1 MVDTAKIF
9 KLPFKDNK
17 DNKVHYNGLTDEMI
31 SERELAL
38 QKECSERKE
47 KNKSK
52 KRNLTKF
59 QSKCIW
65 YAINTLTN
73 NS

>member
-1 MVDTAKIF
+1 MVDTAKII
-9 KLPFKDNK
+9 KLPFK

-38 QKECSERKE
+38 KKECSERKE
-47 KNKSK
+47 KNKIK
-52 KRNLTKF
+52 KRNLTKL

>member
-1 MVDTAKIF
+1 MGMVNSAKII
-9 KLPFKDNK
+9 KLPFK

-38 QKECSERKE
+38 KKECSERKE
-47 KNKSK
+47 KNKLK
-52 KRNLTKF
+52 KRNLTKL

>member
-1 MVDTAKIF
+1 MVDTAKII
-9 KLPFKDNK
+9 KLPFK

-38 QKECSERKE
+38 KKECSERKE
-47 KNKSK
+47 KNKLK
-52 KRNLTKF
+52 KRNLTKL

>member
-1 MVDTAKIF
+1 MGMVNSAKII
-9 KLPFKDNK
+9 KLPFKD
-17 DNKVHYNGLTDEMI
+17 KVHYNGLTDEMI

-47 KNKSK
+47 KNKLK
-52 KRNLTKF
+52 KRNLTKL

>member
-1 MVDTAKIF
+1 MVNSAKII
-9 KLPFKDNK
+9 KLPFK

-38 QKECSERKE
+38 KKECSERKE
-47 KNKSK
+47 KNKLK
-52 KRNLTKF
+52 KRNLTKL

>member
-1 MVDTAKIF
+1 MGMVNSAKII
-9 KLPFKDNK
+9 KLPFK

-38 QKECSERKE
+38 QKECSKRKE
-47 KNKSK
+47 KNKIK
-52 KRNLTKF
+52 KRNLTKL

-65 YAINTLTN
+65 YGINTSTK

>member
-1 MVDTAKIF
+1 MVNSAKII
-9 KLPFKDNK
+9 KLTFKD
-17 DNKVHYNGLTDEMI
+17 KVHYNGLTDEMI

-38 QKECSERKE
+38 KKECSERKE
-47 KNKSK
+47 KNKLK
-52 KRNLTKF
+52 KRNLTKL

>member
-1 MVDTAKIF
+1 MVNSAKII
-9 KLPFKDNK
+9 KLPFK

-38 QKECSERKE
+38 KKECSERKE
-47 KNKSK
+47 KNKIK
-52 KRNLTKF
+52 KRNLTKL

>member
-1 MVDTAKIF
+1 MGMVNSAKII
-9 KLPFKDNK
+9 KLPFK

-38 QKECSERKE
+38 QKECSERRE
-47 KNKSK
+47 KNKIKKKNLSK
-52 KRNLTKF
+52 L

-65 YAINTLTN
+65 YGINTSTK

>member
-1 MVDTAKIF
+1 MVNSAKII
-9 KLPFKDNK
+9 KLPFK

-47 KNKSK
+47 KNKI
-52 KRNLTKF
+52 NLTKL